1 MKHEASSPKVSPGSA
16 ASRVPCVPAALLAGC
31 VVAWPVFAAETTRLE
46 EVFVTATWLETPVE
60 ELPASVSVLG
70 SETVRDAATH
80 HLEELLPQVPSL
92 SWAGASSR
100 PRYFQLRGIGELEQ
114 YQGAPNPSVGFLV
127 DEIDFSGI
135 GMVATLFDVEQ
146 VEVLR
151 GPQGTRYGANALA
164 GLIKVKTR
172 EPRPERELEIEAT
185 GGEDGLVG
193 AGLVAGGALGRS
205 GDGSAWR
212 VALERTAS
220 NGFRRN
226 AFLERDDTNERDEL
240 TARLRIRLLPA
251 DGWTADLTLM
261 HADLDNGYDAFAID
275 NSLVTQSDRP
285 GRDAQRSTGAS
296 ADLSWDV
303 ADGLVLRSITGW
315 ADSSIVASF
324 DGDWGNDAFW
334 DDAGPYDFFSLTERE
349 RSTLSQ
355 DLRVTGSAG
364 DDWDWVAGAYLLR
377 LEEDNAQR
385 DEGRYL
391 GDVFERA
398 LDSRYRATSVAG
410 YGQVDRRIGRGTMLS
425 AGLRLE
431 QRDATYRDSDG
442 FAFSPR
448 DTMWGGQVSLTREL
462 GESLHAWASL
472 ARGFKAGGFNIGVAI
487 PEERLEFGPEYA
499 WSAEAGIKGRWD
511 GRGLAADVSV
521 FFLRREDQQVATS
534 FQADPQDPLTFVY
547 YTDNAARGRAYGLEG
562 SVDWQATDRWRL
574 SGSLSLMD
582 SEYLGYTLPDRV
594 LDGREW
600 AHAPAWKYS
609 LSATWRHP
617 RGWMARADLSGQ
629 DAFYFDASH
638 DERAGAYSLLNLR
651 AGYEAEAWSVHV
663 WLRNAFGERY
673 PLRGFYFGNEP
684 PDFPPKVYVR
694 LGDPRQAGVTA
705 RFRF

>member
-1 MKHEASSPKVSPGSA
+1 MNDEASSPKVFPGSA
-16 ASRVPCVPAALLAGC
+16 ACRAARVPVGLLAGC
-31 VVAWPVFAAETTRLE
+31 MVAWPAFSAETTRLE
-46 EVFVTATWLETPVE
+46 EIVVTATWLETPAE

-70 SETVRDAATH
+70 PGTVRDAATQ

-135 GMVATLFDVEQ
+135 GMVATLFDIEQ

-164 GLIKVKTR
+164 GLVKVKTR
-172 EPRPERELEIEAT
+172 EPRPEREHEVEVT

-193 AGLVAGGALGRS
+193 AGLVAGGALGR
-205 GDGSAWR
+205 GGEDSAWR
-212 VALERTAS
+212 VVLQRTAS

-226 AFLERDDTNERDEL
+226 TFLERNDTNERDEL
-240 TARLRIRLLPA
+240 TARARIRLRPA
-251 DGWTADLTLM
+251 DGWAADLTLM
-261 HADLDNGYDAFAID
+261 HANLDNGYDAFAID
-275 NSLVTQSDRP
+275 NSLATQSDRP

-296 ADLSWDV
+296 ADLTWDAGENAV
-303 ADGLVLRSITGW
+303 FRSITAW

-334 DDAGPYDFFSLTERE
+334 GEAGPYDFFSLTERE
-349 RSTLSQ
+349 RKTLSQ
-355 DLRVTGSAG
+355 DLRAIGSAG
-364 DDWDWVAGAYLLR
+364 EDWNWIAGAYLLR

-385 DEGRYL
+385 DDGRYL
-391 GDVFERA
+391 EDTFERS
-398 LDSRYRATSVAG
+398 LDSGYRATSIAV
-410 YGQVDRRIGRGTMLS
+410 YGQADRRFGRSTAVS

-431 QRDATYRDSDG
+431 QRDASYRDSDG
-442 FAFSPR
+442 LYFSPR
-448 DTMWGGQVSLTREL
+448 DAMWSGQLSATREL
-462 GESLHAWASL
+462 GESLHVWGSI

-499 WSAEAGIKGRWD
+499 WSVEGGLKGRWD
-511 GRGLAADVSV
+511 SRSLTADVSV
-521 FFLRREDQQVATS
+521 FYLRREDQQVATS
-534 FQADPQDPLTFVY
+534 FQEDPQDPLTFVY

-574 SGSLSLMD
+574 AGSLSLMD
-582 SEYLGYTLPDRV
+582 SEYIGYALPDRV

-651 AGYEAEAWSVHV
+651 AGYEADLWSVHV
-663 WLRNAFGERY
+663 WLRNALDERY

-705 RFRF
+705 RLRF